1 MDELGERGRVYVYIN
16 SSIKVKSKLIFFTLF
31 FFQEMKVNWATS
43 PGNAPKTDTSS
54 K

>member
-1 MDELGERGRVYVYIN
+1 MNELGERGRVYVYIN
-16 SSIKVKSKLIFFTLF
+16 PSIKFKSKLIFFF